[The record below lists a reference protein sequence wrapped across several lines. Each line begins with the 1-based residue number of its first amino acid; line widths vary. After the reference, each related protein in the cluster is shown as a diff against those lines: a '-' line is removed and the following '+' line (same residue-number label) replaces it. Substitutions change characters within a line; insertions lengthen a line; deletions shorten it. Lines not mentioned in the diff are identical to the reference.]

1 MQVNLL
7 GHALLVRELLPS
19 LQRSTYARIVVHT
32 SSARQNAAQSSLSD
46 LRGAGFS
53 DSPFSQYALSKAA
66 LCLYAR
72 ALNTRLASAGVT
84 GAALVADPGLA
95 ATGIHYQ
102 QELLYSLGL
111 SRRGIKSMRAYMDG
125 YAVHAADGALPM
137 TMAALEGEADEMW
150 LSEPPGPRFTSL
162 DAAAHRAGHLLW
174 QPLRP
179 YDPMLWP
186 AEVAE
191 RLWTRVE
198 LLASIN
204 STWPKATANAAA
216 HGGGRGRGGGGGSGG
231 KHDEI

>member
-53 DSPFSQYALSKAA
+53 DSPSSQYALSKAA

-95 ATGIHYQ
+95 ATGIPYQ
-102 QELLYSLGL
+102 QELVHTLGL

-150 LSEPPGPRFTSL
+150 LSEPPGPRLTSL

-204 STWPKATANAAA
+204 STWPKATAKAAA
-216 HGGGRGRGGGGGSGG
+216 RGGGG
-231 KHDEI
+231 KHDEL